1 MCVRMLKFIKPAY
14 GYEIY
19 YQIHECDFTK
29 ANGPYILDEI
39 VKLSKILRSHGTT
52 RANEQARERKEKAW
66 ERAPK
71 TMEIYNERRLD
82 VQMFLRRLNTTLKC
96 VNVSRGA

>member
-1 MCVRMLKFIKPAY
+1 MLKFIKPAY

-39 VKLSKILRSHGTT
+39 VKLSKILRSHGT
-52 RANEQARERKEKAW
+52 
-66 ERAPK
+66 ERAK
-71 TMEIYNERRLD
+71 RREKIRMGKSAKDDGNL
-82 VQMFLRRLNTTLKC
+82 Q
-96 VNVSRGA
+96 